1 VIAAGSGAGPIT
13 RDGARDDARREL
25 SKAIYH
31 HDDPPWPLRVLNAIR
46 HAIAHL
52 LHTLAR
58 HSPGGGWGALV
69 LLGVVAALV
78 AVAWWR
84 VGFVRHDRRVT
95 AAVLGDR
102 RRTAADLLRD
112 AASAAAAGRWRD
124 AVVARMRALAQQ
136 LEDDGVLDSRPGRTA
151 DELATEV
158 GAGRPDCA
166 AAVRRAAR
174 TFDDVAYGGRT
185 ADARMYDDIV
195 AAADAVRAPWRSPV
209 AGARR

>member
-1 VIAAGSGAGPIT
+1 VIAVGSGTAPIT
-13 RDGARDDARREL
+13 RDGARDAARREL

-31 HDDPPWPLRVLNAIR
+31 RDDPPWPLRALNAIR

-69 LLGVVAALV
+69 LLGAVAVLV

-84 VGFVRHDRRVT
+84 VGSVRTDVHVT
-95 AAVLGDR
+95 APVLDDHR
-102 RRTAADLLRD
+102 RSAADHLR
-112 AASAAAAGRWRD
+112 AAETAAAAGRWHD

-136 LEDDGVLDSRPGRTA
+136 LEDDGVLDPRPGRTA

-166 AAVRRAAR
+166 GVVRLAAR

-185 ADARMYDDIV
+185 ADKAMYDAIV
-195 AAADAVRAPWRSPV
+195 AAADALRTARRGLV
-209 AGARR
+209 AGTRR